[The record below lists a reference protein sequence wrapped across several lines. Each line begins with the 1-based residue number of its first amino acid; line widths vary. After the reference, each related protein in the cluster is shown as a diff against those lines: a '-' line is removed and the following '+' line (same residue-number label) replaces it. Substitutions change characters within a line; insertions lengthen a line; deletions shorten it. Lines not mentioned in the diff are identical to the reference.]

1 MNTRGVQLTFRIFF
15 SSFNREFHAV
25 SNCEAPAPGP
35 CCREKN
41 TLLSGIYVMRYVSEL
56 RICAVSGVPAIGVT
70 LTYFSTVLRG
80 ENGGG

>member
-1 MNTRGVQLTFRIFF
+1 MLSVIVRRPRPGRAVERKTRFCLG
-15 SSFNREFHAV
+15 
-25 SNCEAPAPGP
+25 
-35 CCREKN
+35 
-41 TLLSGIYVMRYVSEL
+41 YMMRYVSEL